1 MKQIIL
7 LVICF
12 FYTFKVFA
20 QTNTELDKDKKVSRI
35 STPKLTVN
43 DDENT
48 IVLEMG
54 FNGSIPKNKLE
65 RIKVDQ
71 IATISLVY
79 TKYKLSEDFNH
90 LELNAQRLDKL
101 YASIPALKDNKNI
114 KWFWIEQTGCSS
126 PEDCNQ
132 LFHGFVISLK
142 PESTTVKFETAML
155 ENYMSIYEA
164 RYLNDKKMDSMI
176 TEKKLTF
183 IKKCDTILQVKKI
196 ENNRLSSIKG
206 FNDDNKRKLAKTL
219 SKKNKEVKGYQMDL
233 IINQAGQLVAENPE
247 SISKEE
253 TKALKILNKE
263 LRIIPARYLGKKIET
278 KVNLKLTMMEDNV
291 KLEVIQIPI
300 LPDNKPFDLDK
311 FLYVRTTSTKCEYID
326 TSSIKSTNIYANLSD
341 DVVLRA
347 FERNKQWKNCL
358 IATDVTGSMYPYL
371 AQFKL
376 WHKLHLN
383 AKQSNFDFVF
393 FNDGDNSADFLK
405 KTGEVGGI
413 YYVNTK
419 DFESLSNTLNTAMT
433 SGGGGDAPENNI
445 EAVIKGI
452 EKNPKVKEVIMI
464 ADNNATPRDLS
475 LLSKVKVPIRLI
487 LCGASNGIN
496 LAYLEM
502 VRKNKGSIHT
512 MENDLLDLCLKTE
525 GEKFELDGITYQIKY
540 GNIVKLN

>member
-1 MKQIIL
+1 
-7 LVICF
+7 
-12 FYTFKVFA
+12 
-20 QTNTELDKDKKVSRI
+20 
-35 STPKLTVN
+35 
-43 DDENT
+43 
-48 IVLEMG
+48 
-54 FNGSIPKNKLE
+54 
-65 RIKVDQ
+65 
-71 IATISLVY
+71 
-79 TKYKLSEDFNH
+79 
-90 LELNAQRLDKL
+90 
-101 YASIPALKDNKNI
+101 
-114 KWFWIEQTGCSS
+114 
-126 PEDCNQ
+126 
-132 LFHGFVISLK
+132 
-142 PESTTVKFETAML
+142 
-155 ENYMSIYEA
+155 MSIYEA
-164 RYLNDKKMDSMI
+164 RYLKDKKMDSMI
-176 TEKKLTF
+176 SAKKLTF

-206 FNDDNKRKLAKTL
+206 FNDDNKKKLAKTL
-219 SKKNKEVKGYQMDL
+219 SKKNKEVKDYQMDL
-233 IINQAGQLVAENPE
+233 IINQAGQLEAENPE

-263 LRIIPARYLGKKIET
+263 LRINPARYLGKKIET
-278 KVNLKLTMMEDNV
+278 KVNIKLNIVGDNV
-291 KLEVIQIPI
+291 KLHVIQTPV
-300 LPDNKPFDLDK
+300 LPNNKPFDLDK
-311 FLYVRTTSTKCEYID
+311 FLYVRTSTTNCEYID
-326 TSSIKSTNIYANLSD
+326 TSSIKSTNTYPNLSD

-383 AKQSNFDFVF
+383 TNQSNFDFVF

-419 DFESLSNTLNTAMT
+419 DFESLSTTLNTAMT
-433 SGGGGDAPENNI
+433 SGGGGDEPENNI
-445 EAVIKGI
+445 EAVIKGL

-487 LCGASNGIN
+487 LCGATNGIN

-512 MENDLLDLCLKTE
+512 MENDLLDLCLKKE
-525 GEKFELDGITYQIKY
+525 GEKFNLDGVTYQIKY
-540 GNIVKLN
+540 GNIIKLD

>member
-1 MKQIIL
+1 MKSIVLMFIG
-7 LVICF
+7 V
-12 FYTFKVFA
+12 FYAFNLIA
-20 QTNTELDKDKKVSRI
+20 QTNTELVKDNKVSRI

-43 DDENT
+43 DDDYT

-71 IATISLVY
+71 IASISLVY
-79 TKYKLSEDFNH
+79 TKYKLSDDFNQ

-101 YASIPALKDNKNI
+101 YASIPALKDNKSI
-114 KWFWIEQTGCSS
+114 KWYWIEQTGCSS

-142 PESTTVKFETAML
+142 PESSTVKFETTML
-155 ENYMSIYEA
+155 DDYLTIYEA
-164 RYLNDKKMDSMI
+164 KYLNDEKMDSLI
-176 TEKKLTF
+176 AEKKLTY
-183 IKKCDTILQVKKI
+183 IKTCDTIHEVKNI
-196 ENNRLSSIKG
+196 TSNRLSRISG
-206 FNDDNKRKLAKTL
+206 FNDENKRKLAKTL
-219 SKKNKEVKGYQMDL
+219 TKKNKNIKDLKMDL
-233 IINQAGQLVAENPE
+233 IINLAGELVAETPE
-247 SISKEE
+247 SLSKEE

-278 KVNLKLTMMEDNV
+278 KVNLQLTMMENNV
-291 KLEVIQIPI
+291 KLDVIQTPI
-300 LPDNKPFDLDK
+300 LPNNQAFDLDK
-311 FLYVRTTSTKCEYID
+311 FLYQRTTSIKCEYKD
-326 TSSIKSTNIYANLSD
+326 TSSKKTHNLYSNLSD

-383 AKQSNFDFVF
+383 AKQGNFDFVF

-419 DFESLSNTLNTAMT
+419 DFDSLSQTLNTAMT

-445 EAVIKGI
+445 EAVIKGL
-452 EKNPKVKEVIMI
+452 KNNPKVKEVIMI
-464 ADNNATPRDLS
+464 ADNNATPRDLI
-475 LLSKVKVPIRLI
+475 LLSKVKVPLRLI

-502 VRKNKGSIHT
+502 IRKNKGSIHT
-512 MENDLLDLCLKTE
+512 MENDLLDLCLKIE
-525 GEKFELDGITYQIKY
+525 GEKFKLDGISYQIKN
-540 GNIVKLN
+540 GNIIKLN